1 MSNSSIKRRY
11 SKDEFAQRG
20 DAIYENDI
28 LPQLKADDDGKFAAI
43 DIESGIYEVDGD
55 ELAACDK
62 LRARVPE
69 AQIWLVRVGSHYV
82 HRFGGRERRE
92 TP

>member
-1 MSNSSIKRRY
+1 MSSSSFKRRY
-11 SKDEFAQRG
+11 SKKEFPERG

-28 LPQLKADDDGKFAAI
+28 RPQLKASDNGKFAVI
-43 DIESGIYEVDGD
+43 DIESGMYEVDGH

-69 AQIWLVRVGSHYV
+69 AQIWMVRVGSHYV
-82 HRFGGRERRE
+82 HRFGGSERRE
-92 TP
+92 KL